1 MTQYTTYNDGSSRV
15 TREQTENNTGVA
27 YRASGNLFIAKQTSK
42 TIPSTYLGCRGD
54 IVGFSAGS
62 AIRMRR
68 YLRECRAD
76 YRHMV
81 TLTYPGFFES
91 DGEKV
96 KNHLR
101 RFLQEVQRE
110 YIRGHVPKENYD
122 GMSWGFENPTGQNF
136 KGNKPLHSA
145 FWFLEFQERGAPHF
159 HIFLNWAPGKE
170 WVSNRWYEIVGS
182 EDIRHLHAG
191 TRTEKLIAGRA
202 GTISY
207 ASKYA
212 NKCEQKVVPEG
223 YKNVGRFWGVYG
235 DRITLSAATFVSVAN
250 RKDRNCLWA
259 EEQLLN
265 AVKSLISKG
274 LAEIVKRE
282 EGLLIVSCQDK
293 NAMQKIRVKV
303 ARVSMHTMKI
313 YDLFCDA
320 EMDYGGIY
328 NDESVLQPAK
338 QNKEAGIY

>member
-1 MTQYTTYNDGSSRV
+1 MTQYTTHRDGSSTV
-15 TREQTENNTGVA
+15 NREQSKNNTGIN
-27 YRASGNLFIAKQTSK
+27 YRASGNLFIAKTTSR

-68 YLRECRAD
+68 YLRECRAE
-76 YRHMV
+76 YKHMV
-81 TLTYPGFFES
+81 TLTYPGFFET
-91 DGEKV
+91 DGEAV

-110 YIRGHVPKENYD
+110 YIRGHKPTDD
-122 GMSWGFENPTGQNF
+122 GMFNGVANGTGQNY
-136 KGNKPLHSA
+136 KGYKPAHSA

-159 HIFLNWAPGKE
+159 HIFFNWAPGKE
-170 WVSNRWYEIVGS
+170 WVSKRWYEIVGS

-191 TRTEKLIAGRA
+191 TRTEKLLAGRA

-212 NKCEQKVVPEG
+212 NKCEQKVVPDG
-223 YKNVGRFWGVYG
+223 YKKVGRFWGVYG
-235 DRITLSAATFVSVAN
+235 DRITLSAATFVTV
-250 RKDRNCLWA
+250 KDREDRNVTWA

-265 AVKSLISKG
+265 AVKSLVAKG
-274 LAEIVKRE
+274 IAEIVKRE
-282 EGLLIVSCQDK
+282 EGILIVSCSDK

-303 ARVSMHTMKI
+303 SRVSMHTMKL
-313 YDLFCDA
+313 YDMFCDA
-320 EMDYGGIY
+320 ECEYGEIYNAESMLYPAQPNKEKGIY
-328 NDESVLQPAK
+328 
-338 QNKEAGIY
+338 

>member
-1 MTQYTTYNDGSSRV
+1 MAKYTTHSDGTSSV
-15 TREQTENNTGVA
+15 NREQTENNTGIA

-42 TIPSTYLGCRGD
+42 TIPKSYLGCRGD

-68 YLRECRAD
+68 YLRECRAS
-76 YRHMV
+76 YRCMV
-81 TLTYPGFFES
+81 TLTYPGFFET
-91 DGEKV
+91 DGVAV

-110 YIRGHVPKENYD
+110 YIRGHKPNHDYPYGGSVH
-122 GMSWGFENPTGQNF
+122 GTGQNYQ
-136 KGNKPLHSA
+136 GNKQLHSA

-159 HIFLNWAPGKE
+159 HIFFNWAPSKE
-170 WVSNRWYEIVGS
+170 WVSKRWYEIVGS
-182 EDIRHLHAG
+182 EDIRHFHAG
-191 TRTEKLIAGRA
+191 TRTEKILAGRA

-212 NKCEQKVVPEG
+212 NKCEQKVVPDG

-235 DRITLSAATFVSVAN
+235 DRITMSAATFVSVA
-250 RKDRNCLWA
+250 DRANQNVSWC

-274 LAEIVKRE
+274 IAEIVKRE
-282 EGLLIVSCQDK
+282 EGILIVVCHDTM
-293 NAMQKIRVKV
+293 AMQKIRTKV
-303 ARVSMHTMKI
+303 SRVSAHTMKL
-313 YDLFCDA
+313 YDMFCDA
-320 EMDYGGIY
+320 EVEYGAIY
-328 NDESVLQPAK
+328 NDESLLYPTK
-338 QNKEAGIY
+338 QNKEEGIY

>member
-1 MTQYTTYNDGSSRV
+1 MAKYTKHTDGSSTV
-15 TREQTENNTGVA
+15 SKEQTENNTGIA
-27 YRASGNLFIAKQTSK
+27 YRASGNLFIAKTTSK
-42 TIPSTYLGCRGD
+42 TVPAGYLGCRGD
-54 IVGFSAGS
+54 VVGFSAGS

-91 DGEKV
+91 DGAIV

-110 YIRGHVPKENYD
+110 YIRGHRTDGD
-122 GMSWGFENPTGQNF
+122 GMSRDTAPGTGQNYSGF
-136 KGNKPLHSA
+136 QQLHSA

-159 HIFLNWAPGKE
+159 HIFFNWAPDKE
-170 WVSNRWYEIVGS
+170 WVSKRWYDIVGS
-182 EDIRHLHAG
+182 DDIRHFHAG

-212 NKCEQKVVPEG
+212 NKCEQKVVPDD

-235 DRITLSAATFVSVAN
+235 DRITMSAATFVSISD
-250 RKDRNCLWA
+250 RKDRNVLWS

-265 AVKSLISKG
+265 AVRMLISKG

-282 EGLLIVSCQDK
+282 EGILIVSCHDK
-293 NAMQKIRVKV
+293 NAMQKIRMKV
-303 ARVSMHTMKI
+303 SRVSAYTMKL
-313 YDLFCDA
+313 YDVFYDA
-320 EMDYGGIY
+320 ECEYGAIY
-328 NDESVLQPAK
+328 NDDSMLQQAK
-338 QNKEAGIY
+338 QVKA